1 MQVKKKILE
10 FLNKEGLAY
19 SGLNNLFSFI
29 SKTYNFPIS
38 EVKREFEK
46 LEKEGLVFEI
56 RKGKFIT
63 IPSCGYARGKFIGN
77 AKGFG
82 FVQAQNMNDIFIPA
96 NMTMNALDGDEVIVK
111 VLSNDGEDADGKI
124 EKIYKPID
132 KIVGVV
138 VKVGKSLFLEPDN
151 NHIAFKIKLIAGQGF
166 WVDDRVVAK
175 VLRDGKN
182 PRAKVVENLGKISD
196 VKSCELG
203 IIRQFNLYET
213 FPENVNE
220 ECKKIPDHVLP
231 GQKKGRIDFT
241 KDVVFTID
249 GEDAKDFDDA
259 VSIKKNEKGNFLLSV
274 HIADVGQYVKYD
286 SSLDQ
291 EAYNRG
297 TSVYFPTSVLPML
310 PIKLSNGICS
320 LNEGVERLTLSC
332 IMEVDKNGT
341 VISHQICEGVI
352 KSCARLTY
360 TEVYAAL
367 QGKTT
372 TAKASKLK
380 KHFLM
385 MLELS
390 KILQEKR
397 KREGSLDFEIPEV
410 EFVFDQNGM
419 AIDLKNRE
427 RNDAHRLIEDF
438 MVLANE
444 TVAKEFFDKKI
455 PFVYRVHENPKKEKV
470 LSVIDFFKG
479 LGVKVPQIPEEISP
493 KFYQQLLALVENET
507 YQKTANTIILR
518 SMQKAKYSNECLGH
532 FGLGLKFYCHFTS
545 PIRRYP
551 DLTIHRIIK
560 ETLHKKNLTKSRL
573 EELDDFA
580 ISSSEQSSLTER
592 NAEKCEREVDDLWK
606 AYLMKDRI
614 GEEFEGI
621 ISSVTNFGVFVE
633 LDNTVEGLIKIE
645 DLPPDQYL
653 FFERQLKLKGQTHSF
668 SIGQKLK
675 VKLANANI
683 YTRKIDFVL
692 A

>member
-1 MQVKKKILE
+1 MQIRKKILE
-10 FLNKEGLAY
+10 FLDKEGLAY

-29 SKTYNFPIS
+29 SKTYNIELS
-38 EVKREFEK
+38 QIKKEFSK

-56 RKGKFIT
+56 RKGKYIT
-63 IPSCGYARGKFIGN
+63 IPSHGYEKGKFIGN

-82 FVQAQNMNDIFIPA
+82 FVQVQNMNDIFIPA

-124 EKIYKPID
+124 EKIYKPVD
-132 KIVGVV
+132 NVVGVV

-151 NHIAFKIKLIAGQGF
+151 NHIPFKIKLLSGQGF

-182 PRAKVVENLGKISD
+182 PRAKVIENLGKISD

-220 ECKKIPDHVLP
+220 ECKKISDHVLQS
-231 GQKKGRIDFT
+231 QKKGRKDFT
-241 KDVVFTID
+241 KDIVFTID

-259 VSIKKNEKGNFLLSV
+259 VSIKKNEKGNYVLSV

-286 SSLDQ
+286 SALDQ

-310 PIKLSNGICS
+310 PVKLSNGICS

-341 VISHQICEGVI
+341 VVSHQICEGVI

-367 QGKTT
+367 QGKIA

-397 KREGSLDFEIPEV
+397 KNEGSLDFEIPEV

-419 AIDLKNRE
+419 AVDLKSRE

-444 TVAKEFFDKKI
+444 TVAKEFFDKKM

-470 LSVIDFFKG
+470 LSVVAFFKG
-479 LGVKVPQIPEEISP
+479 LGVKVPQVPEQISP
-493 KFYQQLLALVENET
+493 KFYQKLLALVENET

-580 ISSSEQSSLTER
+580 ISASEQSSLTER

-606 AYLMKDRI
+606 AYLMKDKI
-614 GEEFEGI
+614 GQEFEGV
-621 ISSVTNFGVFVE
+621 ISSVTNFGIFIE
-633 LDNTVEGLIKIE
+633 LENTVEGLVKLE
-645 DLPPDQYL
+645 DLPQDQYL